1 LLNKHVNCLI
11 KFLGLIRRYPF
22 NLMTHFHAAAWNIII
37 ILYYIIIIIITL
49 LLLYRRLWSE
59 EEKLEI
65 PLQKKIVIIIY
76 FC

>member
-1 LLNKHVNCLI
+1 MLQHE
-11 KFLGLIRRYPF
+11 
-22 NLMTHFHAAAWNIII
+22 
-37 ILYYIIIIIITL
+37 ILYYYIIITL

-76 FC
+76 IC